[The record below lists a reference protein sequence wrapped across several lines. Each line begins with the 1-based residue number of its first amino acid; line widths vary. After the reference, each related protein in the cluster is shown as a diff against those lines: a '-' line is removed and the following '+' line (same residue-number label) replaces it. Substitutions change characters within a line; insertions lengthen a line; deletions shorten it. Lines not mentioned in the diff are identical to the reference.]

1 MYQHVQFIAII
12 GVIKVEHLWAECND
26 GLAGFLWTTAP
37 LVFKYIGLQALR
49 HLDPCDPL
57 PEPQAVLS
65 LPHSSPLWLSALS
78 KATSPYL

>member
-1 MYQHVQFIAII
+1 MPFITII
-12 GVIKVEHLWAECND
+12 AAIKVEHLWPKCNV

-37 LVFKYIGLQALR
+37 LVFKYIGLKALR

-57 PEPQAVLS
+57 PPPEEVLS
-65 LPHSSPLWLSALS
+65 LPHSALLWLSALS